1 MGKKRLT
8 IQYCLAFP
16 AEARGE
22 APNAAGK
29 GTELPMAKRASGS
42 PAMTEELL
50 EEVCR
55 RENLRK
61 ALKRVNSTVEIAASP
76 QTQPLAQPKQR
87 GRGHRLR

>member
-1 MGKKRLT
+1 MGKKRLK

-22 APNAAGK
+22 APNAVGE
-29 GTELPMAKRASGS
+29 GTELPLAKCASGS
-42 PAMTEELL
+42 QAVTEELL

-61 ALKRVNSTVEIAASP
+61 AL
-76 QTQPLAQPKQR
+76 
-87 GRGHRLR
+87 